1 MALKFAKLNKAAIKK
16 LEAGGTITEHGIK
29 FERLSNGD
37 GKYSVNIMV
46 DGQRIHRVVGKES
59 GGATRTQAEDFIEKV
74 NTDARAGRL
83 NLPKGRKLVV
93 RFGEAAES
101 YLKRQEQEG
110 GKDLKMKRM
119 RLRRNLVPF
128 FKEKPLS
135 EIKSFDI
142 ERFKKCRL
150 DAGKKPGTVNRDL
163 AALSHLFTM
172 AEEWGWLEHRPS
184 KIKRLK
190 EDSGRINYLT
200 VDQIA
205 RLLMAAEYDKHQYI
219 LPFIKIG
226 LETSMRRMEILS
238 IQIKNIDLAKR
249 VIYIPQAKGGAREQP
264 ITNLLAT
271 FLGSFIA
278 NAESDQQWLF
288 PSESSKSGHVVAIEK
303 PFRRV
308 VVSAGLNVKEVVR
321 HTLRHTCI
329 THLVQSGVDLPT
341 VQRISGHKSLS
352 MVNRYSHQNG
362 AHIQA
367 AMNKLEEKYKAI

>member
-1 MALKFAKLNKAAIKK
+1 
-16 LEAGGTITEHGIK
+16 
-29 FERLSNGD
+29 
-37 GKYSVNIMV
+37 
-46 DGQRIHRVVGKES
+46 
-59 GGATRTQAEDFIEKV
+59 
-74 NTDARAGRL
+74 
-83 NLPKGRKLVV
+83 
-93 RFGEAAES
+93 
-101 YLKRQEQEG
+101 
-110 GKDLKMKRM
+110 
-119 RLRRNLVPF
+119 
-128 FKEKPLS
+128 
-135 EIKSFDI
+135 
-142 ERFKKCRL
+142 
-150 DAGKKPGTVNRDL
+150 
-163 AALSHLFTM
+163 
-172 AEEWGWLEHRPS
+172 
-184 KIKRLK
+184 
-190 EDSGRINYLT
+190 
-200 VDQIA
+200 
-205 RLLMAAEYDKHQYI
+205 MAAEYDQHQYI

-264 ITNLLAT
+264 ITNPLAT

-303 PFRRV
+303 SFRRV

-367 AMNKLEEKYKAI
+367 AMNKLEKKYKAI